1 VSAPSASAARAIRLL
16 EIDRVTAEVVEAFGR
31 SGVRSILL
39 KGPALARWLFEDGW
53 ERSYV
58 DCDLL
63 VADDCIDTATEVL
76 SELGFRRSAFDLPDD
91 WPRHALVFTRS
102 GVSVDLHRTLVG
114 ARVAPAELWRELG
127 SDTTPMRVGG
137 ADVEVLS
144 PPARALVVAL
154 HAAKD
159 GGRVEKVVGDLQRA
173 LDRVP
178 LDMWFRASALARR
191 LRASQALGAGLRRL
205 PDGAVL
211 AERLGLPTSVTP
223 DLALRAGRVPP
234 LATGIQWLVTSKGMN
249 GKLRLVLRKT
259 FPPADFLRAW
269 KPLARRGWPGLVT
282 AYAWRPLWVAWYGIP
297 ATVSVFLAH
306 VRARKGT
313 A

>member
-1 VSAPSASAARAIRLL
+1 MIAPSASAARAIRLL
-16 EIDRVTAEVVEAFGR
+16 EIDRVTAEVVDALGR
-31 SGVRSILL
+31 AGVRSILL
-39 KGPALARWLFEDGW
+39 KGPVLARWLFDDAS
-53 ERSYV
+53 ERGYV

-63 VADDCIDTATEVL
+63 VADDRMDSATDVL
-76 SELGFRRSAFDLPDD
+76 SELGFRRSALELPND

-102 GVSVDLHRTLVG
+102 GVSVDLHRSLVG
-114 ARVAPAELWRELG
+114 ARVAPAEVWRELG
-127 SDTTPMRVGG
+127 SDTTSIRVGG

-159 GGRVEKVVGDLQRA
+159 GGRVEKVDGDLQRA
-173 LDRVP
+173 LDRLP
-178 LDMWFRASALARR
+178 METWFRASALARR
-191 LRASQALGAGLRRL
+191 LRASQALAVGLRRL

-223 DLALRAGRVPP
+223 DLALRAGHVPP
-234 LATGIQWLVTSKGMN
+234 LATGIQWLVTSRGMN
-249 GKLRLVLRKT
+249 GKLSLVLRKI

-269 KPLARRGWPGLVT
+269 TPLARRGWPGLLA
-282 AYAWRPLWVAWYGIP
+282 AYVWRPIWVAWCGIP
-297 ATVSVFLAH
+297 AMVSVLRAH
-306 VRARKGT
+306 VRARKGP